1 MQSDLHWKRADLA
14 TTYIG
19 GPTALF
25 EWGGLRFLTDP
36 TFDAAGTDY
45 PTKLYTLKKREGP
58 AIGVEKL
65 GHIDA
70 VLLSHEHHYD
80 NLDHAGRK
88 MLASVG
94 RVLTTVLGAQR
105 LGGQSAGLANWES
118 VEMPGP
124 DGRRLRITGTPAR
137 HGPEGGD
144 RGPVI
149 GFVLNFS
156 DAPDDC
162 LYISGDTVWYEGVD
176 EVARRFKVRT
186 AVLFM
191 GAAVVPQVGLAHLTM
206 SAREGELA
214 AKAFSDA
221 IIVPLHCAGWE
232 HFTESR
238 TDIQQ
243 AFAAAGLEARLCWL
257 DPGVTKIFRMRGSIV
272 EPR

>member
-1 MQSDLHWKRADLA
+1 MQTSLRRNDSDLAI
-14 TTYIG
+14 TYIG

-45 PTKLYTLKKREGP
+45 PTKLYTLRKREGP
-58 AIGVEKL
+58 AIVVEKL
-65 GHIDA
+65 GHIDG

-88 MLASVG
+88 MLASAG
-94 RVLTTVLGAQR
+94 KVLTTVPGAER
-105 LGGQSAGLANWES
+105 LGGQSLGLAAWQS
-118 VEMPGP
+118 VEMPSP
-124 DGRRLRITGTPAR
+124 DGRILRITATPAR

-149 GFVLNFS
+149 GFVVNFA
-156 DAPDDC
+156 DAPDDG
-162 LYISGDTVWYEGVD
+162 LYISGDTVWYEGVE
-176 EVARRFKVRT
+176 EVARRFRVRT

-191 GAAVVPQVGLAHLTM
+191 GAAVVPQVGSAHLTM
-206 SAREGELA
+206 SASEGVLA

-243 AFAAAGLEARLCWL
+243 AFDAAGLQTRLCWL
-257 DPGVTKIFRMRGSIV
+257 DPEKGVK
-272 EPR
+272 P